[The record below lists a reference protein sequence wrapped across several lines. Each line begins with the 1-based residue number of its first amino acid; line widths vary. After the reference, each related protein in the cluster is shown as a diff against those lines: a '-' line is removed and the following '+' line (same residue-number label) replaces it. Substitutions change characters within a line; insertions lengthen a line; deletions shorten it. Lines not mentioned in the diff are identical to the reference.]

1 MTFSNIFKF
10 SLSSKYSYWISLIS
24 WHSHFS
30 TDGVL
35 LSKLIWHIEFQS
47 QFGNTIIVCLIRW
60 IEFLEWIFKKF
71 VFFEGVGKNK
81 GNFIWNKKSL
91 PPFETSKFFF
101 LSNNSKHLIL
111 YRAVTFLC
119 LTGSD
124 HKTWFKSSTF
134 TVYILICIYSLST
147 TVFFLKVELCYHKI
161 LP

>member
-1 MTFSNIFKF
+1 MTFSNIFEF

-101 LSNNSKHLIL
+101 FFPIIASIWFFIELWLFF
-111 YRAVTFLC
+111 FLC

-147 TVFFLKVELCYHKI
+147 TVFF
-161 LP
+161 P